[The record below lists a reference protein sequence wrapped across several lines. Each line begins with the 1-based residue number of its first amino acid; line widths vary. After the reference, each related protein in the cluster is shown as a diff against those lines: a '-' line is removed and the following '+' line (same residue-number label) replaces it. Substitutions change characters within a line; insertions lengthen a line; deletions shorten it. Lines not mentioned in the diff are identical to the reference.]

1 MIQVNYTAVPPA
13 GSAPEM
19 PAIPPEC
26 QEDGVKGGFLA
37 HMDAILNKSAQLQ
50 AGTVE
55 KQEGKDVA
63 KAETDPLTMV
73 LAAALIPLPQDN
85 PVAAGIPDLSLSET
99 IPEGAGNDQ
108 SVETDAKVELT
119 IQASLPTV
127 KFAVPTEAHETGATK
142 AAEVRPSKNEQVLT
156 VPAESVDVAKP
167 GAKLTT
173 VDGSVAVD
181 DPQAPTI
188 PMPVADL
195 QADTKPIGA
204 APKTEETKT
213 PSARNSPTAA
223 VVREVIESLPQNSE
237 TITTEKAI
245 SQTVARQAESSLVTT
260 ATVDE
265 SESSDDSVKSVPAAK
280 PAAQAKMDNAVRVAL
295 ENTGSNNSHS
305 ESQDAQTQTAASR
318 VAQQARPDGSQ
329 VAAKAES
336 GAAESH
342 QAASAV
348 VTAAPITVNDTK
360 LITASHPAA
369 PAASQPP
376 EFILEVAN
384 RIQVQLQDGKT
395 EIRIQLHPENLGN
408 LEIRAENTLG
418 GVVARIVAESATV
431 KNYLESNLH
440 LLQQSLQDQ
449 GFKID
454 QIQVTVQDNGGSES
468 FMRYAAQSGY
478 TGSGR
483 QGRGNSRAS
492 NNTGYADG
500 TLVEEISEEP
510 LTSLRMTPNSRFY
523 TVA

>member
-26 QEDGVKGGFLA
+26 QENGVKGGFLA
-37 HMDAILNKSAQLQ
+37 HMDAILKRSTKPE

-55 KQEGKDVA
+55 KQEGKDAA
-63 KAETDPLTMV
+63 KTETDPLTMAV
-73 LAAALIPLPQDN
+73 ASCSIPVTRDTTITTELSDLPLGDAIPVDAQDGQ
-85 PVAAGIPDLSLSET
+85 A
-99 IPEGAGNDQ
+99 
-108 SVETDAKVELT
+108 VETDARVALQ
-119 IQASLPTV
+119 IQSALPSV
-127 KFAVPTEAHETGATK
+127 KFAVPTEPHEAGTTNP
-142 AAEVRPSKNEQVLT
+142 VLNRPSKTMQVLP
-156 VPAESVDVAKP
+156 VSSESVDVT
-167 GAKLTT
+167 KLTT

-181 DPQAPTI
+181 DPQAPEI
-188 PMPVADL
+188 PVPDSVL

-213 PSARNSPTAA
+213 PAARNSPTTA
-223 VVREVIESLPQNSE
+223 VVSEVIESLPQNSE

-280 PAAQAKMDNAVRVAL
+280 PAAQAKMDNAARVAF
-295 ENTGSNNSHS
+295 ENTGGNDSHS
-305 ESQDAQTQTAASR
+305 ESQDAQTQMAASR

-348 VTAAPITVNDTK
+348 VTATPITVNDSK

-510 LTSLRMTPNSRFY
+510 LTSSRMTPNSRFY